1 MPDSYRGWLSEWGV
15 PILQTQTRRGG
26 GKEMT
31 ISGLSIFFI
40 FSVLVFLGVLLASII
55 TERKAL
61 PIVVGCVIIVLVL
74 VGELFY
80 YNCTAVGRREV
91 IDERSNLSNG
101 IERTINVYTSLFGDN
116 D

>member
-1 MPDSYRGWLSEWGV
+1 
-15 PILQTQTRRGG
+15 
-26 GKEMT
+26 MT
-31 ISGLSIFFI
+31 ISGLSTFFV
-40 FSVLVFLGVLLASII
+40 FSVSVFLGVLLASII
-55 TERKAL
+55 TERKAR